1 MATSARLNTYQL
13 KVFPP
18 ISIWNRAKSTTAP
31 CRKRSMPLPTAP
43 PMIRPSASVAS
54 ERAGARHPD
63 PQHDHGN
70 RLDRHQGYL
79 GELIIGLEPA
89 KADPDVP
96 GQHQVEERRDP
107 DRAALGE
114 VEHVEQPELRGLVD
128 HQRRDR
134 GNDAGAEVRG
144 SRAFEARH
152 LSGLLFLL
160 FRPWSPAASFPA
172 SWSSFSCL
180 PSWPPSLQPPSW
192 SPSLPKRP
200 FWIWQPS
207 WPWLSWLR
215 LSWLRLSSGLL
226 GFGLSWLWPSW
237 QWASWLR
244 LQWPSRL
251 RQPSWPLR
259 PSWP

>member
-1 MATSARLNTYQL
+1 
-13 KVFPP
+13 
-18 ISIWNRAKSTTAP
+18 
-31 CRKRSMPLPTAP
+31 MPLPTAP

-70 RLDRHQGYL
+70 RLDRHQGDL

-89 KADPDVP
+89 KADPDIP

-160 FRPWSPAASFPA
+160 FALVAGGFLPGFLVVFFLLAFLAAVFA
-172 SWSSFSCL
+172 AAFL
-180 PSWPPSLQPPSW
+180 A
-192 SPSLPKRP
+192 P
-200 FWIWQPS
+200 FVAEEAF
-207 WPWLSWLR
+207 LDLAAFLALAFLAMAFLALR
-215 LSWLRLSSGLL
+215 LS
-226 GFGLSWLWPSW
+226 
-237 QWASWLR
+237 
-244 LQWPSRL
+244 
-251 RQPSWPLR
+251 
-259 PSWP
+259 